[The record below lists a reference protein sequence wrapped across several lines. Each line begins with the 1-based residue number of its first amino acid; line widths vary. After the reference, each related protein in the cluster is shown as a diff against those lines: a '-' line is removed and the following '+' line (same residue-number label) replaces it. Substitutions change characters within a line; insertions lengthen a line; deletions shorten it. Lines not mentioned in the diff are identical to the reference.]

1 MAKSPEEAQRA
12 SIKAALDRVGS
23 LDPADP
29 PEGLR
34 KPEGIRGPDGIR
46 APEGV
51 RGPDGIRAPEGLR
64 KPDGIRGPQQG
75 FVSPATTGPRQPTS
89 VIPPSPQQP
98 AAPPAPPKFG
108 PGPIPPAPG
117 PTNTNPYADKVK
129 SPQGAAFQAEDAARR
144 AKDFNPQP
152 RPQPQGF
159 TQRAADLGRR
169 AADLGKQALDS
180 PLGRRA
186 APIVRFAG
194 RMSGPVTAAVS
205 AVGSLKEDSTARY
218 AKRFGMD
225 EPTGDG
231 SVGDIAKFA
240 GLRALGYA
248 SDVGSTMTLGLA
260 DKLYRDRQAP
270 GGASPSGPPSQIR
283 GVDRLPQVYD
293 ATGKATQ
300 SQVRASKPQE
310 PAAPDNMIT
319 VRNGNEFSGENIREG
334 FGYEGTLR
342 RMPGEYGLTSMPA
355 DNFASVSPALDRQRA
370 EAMAQLTPA
379 QAAAA
384 LGDPGYS
391 RGATPGM
398 GGFGGATLSS
408 AANERFNYAGLPERE
423 KDRQATLR
431 TAQMQADARRY
442 EADAQEQS
450 GLRAD
455 ATTRRGQD
463 LDLMGRETVARTSL
477 RSIERAAEKDAFDR
491 EIKLAEFR
499 ANRGDKAF
507 EQKQTRETNL
517 QRNIEAANTTMVDGK
532 PVVNA
537 AAAAEYRRGI
547 DRSVARLGLDGVD
560 KLSPR
565 AEQQLFAA
573 SDLLRTMR
581 ENASWVPWAP
591 DALKTVD
598 PLDLTDLYVAKN
610 GDRVITREGRAKGQT
625 IPARFFD
632 TEEGNR
638 IRMFGTPTNKYDL
651 LASQTGN

>member
-1 MAKSPEEAQRA
+1 MGRFADKANAFAERTNAATAATNTTGGNFVKGVKGAVGAAGNAARA
-12 SIKAALDRVGS
+12 AMSSTPARLVGGAFSLGAATNAAYDLNKAWDAGDGAAGI
-23 LDPADP
+23 DA
-29 PEGLR
+29 GLR
-34 KPEGIRGPDGIR
+34 LGAGAAGVLSTFAPIAGHAGLAYGAGHLVGDQIYKRGLTDNGVVEDRSFADKLGGTINQAVRNLSGGRWGTDDSAKLMLEAERFGPTP
-46 APEGV
+46 APTS
-51 RGPDGIRAPEGLR
+51 
-64 KPDGIRGPQQG
+64 Q
-75 FVSPATTGPRQPTS
+75 PATQA
-89 VIPPSPQQP
+89 PPSARP
-98 AAPPAPPKFG
+98 AAPL
-108 PGPIPPAPG
+108 
-117 PTNTNPYADKVK
+117 
-129 SPQGAAFQAEDAARR
+129 
-144 AKDFNPQP
+144 
-152 RPQPQGF
+152 QPQ
-159 TQRAADLGRR
+159 A
-169 AADLGKQALDS
+169 QAQ
-180 PLGRRA
+180 PL
-186 APIVRFAG
+186 
-194 RMSGPVTAAVS
+194 TAQPQ
-205 AVGSLKEDSTARY
+205 STPA
-218 AKRFGMD
+218 
-225 EPTGDG
+225 E
-231 SVGDIAKFA
+231 
-240 GLRALGYA
+240 
-248 SDVGSTMTLGLA
+248 
-260 DKLYRDRQAP
+260 
-270 GGASPSGPPSQIR
+270 
-283 GVDRLPQVYD
+283 GV
-293 ATGKATQ
+293 
-300 SQVRASKPQE
+300 
-310 PAAPDNMIT
+310 IT
-319 VRNGNEFSGENIREG
+319 VKNGNEFSGENVREG
-334 FGYEGTLR
+334 FRYDGAPR
-342 RMPGEYGLTSMPA
+342 AGLTSMPA

-423 KDRQATLR
+423 KDRQAALR
-431 TAQMQADARRY
+431 TAQMQADAQRY
-442 EADAQEQS
+442 GVDAQVQS
-450 GLRAD
+450 GLRSD
-455 ATTRRGQD
+455 ATARRGQD
-463 LDLMGRETVARTSL
+463 LDLMGRETVARASL
-477 RSIERAAEKDAFDR
+477 RSSERAAEKDAFDR